1 MKRLTTYAT
10 LLMLALAPAAV
21 SAGEAATESNQVQA
35 EADDA
40 NHGKGKHKHKK
51 KYKKYKS
58 HKKHKKVVVHG
69 SHHGHH
75 GHHGPRVVVRPVV
88 RHRRRVVVHSGPA
101 VVNTVHHVPARRRA
115 VTHRQ
120 YVRRPVEDR
129 LLGIGVRLSGVTVD
143 GDKLNLGAVENPTMG
158 GLGLQ
163 IRGKLS
169 KNVGLELATDVL
181 YGQTD
186 FMDQTTVPITLS
198 AMYYLI
204 PRGKFKLYG
213 LLGGGVHLTKLEYNS
228 GFRHDLVE
236 IAGQAGGGMELRL
249 SQDFGLSA
257 DLRFIG
263 LYKNIES
270 ESSIESKCMGLSGS
284 TINCGG
290 VKQTEK
296 FNAGAQFM
304 VGANMYF

>member
-1 MKRLTTYAT
+1 MKRLATYST
-10 LLMLALAPAAV
+10 MLLLALAPAGLL
-21 SAGEAATESNQVQA
+21 AGESKDQIAHSMSSQESA
-35 EADDA
+35 E
-40 NHGKGKHKHKK
+40 HGKKKQKKYYKK
-51 KYKKYKS
+51 KVAHKQVLVKKRR
-58 HKKHKKVVVHG
+58 HGHGPTVVV
-69 SHHGHH
+69 S
-75 GHHGPRVVVRPVV
+75 PVIQ
-88 RHRRRVVVHSGPA
+88 HRRRVVVHSGPPVVE
-101 VVNTVHHVPARRRA
+101 VVNHVPARRRA

-120 YVRRPVEDR
+120 YQRRPAEDR
-129 LLGIGVRLSGVTVD
+129 MLGLGLRLSGIAVD
-143 GDKLNLGAVENPTMG
+143 GDKLNLASVENPTMG

-169 KNVGLELATDVL
+169 KNVGLELAADVL

-186 FMDQTTVPITLS
+186 EMEQTTVPITLS

-213 LLGGGVHLTKLEYNS
+213 LVGGGVHLTKLEYAR

-236 IAGQAGGGMELRL
+236 IAGQAGAGVELKL
-249 SQDFGLSA
+249 SDDFGINA

-263 LYKNIES
+263 LYKNIGE
-270 ESSIESKCMGLSGS
+270 EAPIESKCMGLSGA
-284 TINCGG
+284 TISCNG
-290 VKQTEK
+290 VYNTDK

>member
-21 SAGEAATESNQVQA
+21 SAGESAANSNEVA
-35 EADDA
+35 EAA
-40 NHGKGKHKHKK
+40 EHGKGKHHHKK
-51 KYKKYKS
+51 KYKKYKK
-58 HKKHKKVVVHG
+58 HKKHKKVVVRG
-69 SHHGHH
+69 RRH

-88 RHRRRVVVHSGPA
+88 RHRRKVVVHSGPP
-101 VVNTVHHVPARRRA
+101 VVETVRHVPARRRS

-143 GDKLNLGAVENPTMG
+143 GDKLNLASVENPTMG

-169 KNVGLELATDVL
+169 RNVGLELATDVL

-186 FMDQTTVPITLS
+186 VMDQTTVPITLS

-213 LLGGGVHLTKLEYNS
+213 VLGGGVHLTKLEYHT

-236 IAGQAGGGMELRL
+236 IAGQAGAGMELRL
-249 SQDFGLSA
+249 SQDFGISA

-270 ESSIESKCMGLSGS
+270 ESSIESKCMGLSGA

>member
-21 SAGEAATESNQVQA
+21 SAGESATNSNEVQA
-35 EADDA
+35 EVDDA

-51 KYKKYKS
+51 KYKS
-58 HKKHKKVVVHG
+58 HKKHKTVVVHG
-69 SHHGHH
+69 KRRSHR
-75 GHHGPRVVVRPVV
+75 GPRVVVRPVV
-88 RHRRRVVVHSGPA
+88 RHRRHVVVHSGPA

-163 IRGKLS
+163 IRGKVS

-181 YGQTD
+181 YGQTEY
-186 FMDQTTVPITLS
+186 MDQTTVPITLS
-198 AMYYLI
+198 AMYYFI

-213 LLGGGVHLTKLEYNS
+213 LLGGGVHLTKLEYHS

-236 IAGQAGGGMELRL
+236 IAGQAGAGMELRF

-290 VKQTEK
+290 IKQTEK